1 MRISILCIP
10 LLAACVQAAP
20 APEHKPTY
28 EGKSCGADG
37 YQNLIGQSA
46 NLLAAM
52 TFPAPMRVIRPGM
65 AVTMDYLEQRLN
77 IYLEQRLNITV
88 DKNNKIS
95 SVYCG

>member
-1 MRISILCIP
+1 MRISILCVP

-20 APEHKPTY
+20 APEHKPAY
-28 EGKSCGADG
+28 GGKSCGADG

-65 AVTMDYLEQRLN
+65 AVTMDYSE
-77 IYLEQRLNITV
+77 ERLNITV
-88 DKNNKIS
+88 DKKNRIS
-95 SVYCG
+95 DVYCG